1 MLAKRVS
8 LPFLLLAGVTLVG
21 CGNVREMSGVSKKA
35 PDEFAVVRR
44 APLSVPPN
52 FDLRPPRPG
61 ERAVPQIDPR
71 ETSRTAVFGVNDGG
85 LPRPV
90 GDTAGEESLLN
101 TLKITT
107 VDPSIRQK
115 VDQESAVLAS
125 DQRGFVETLMFWRDP
140 PPPGVAVD
148 ASNEKRRLQEND
160 ALGKPPSEGET
171 PTIERKDTV
180 RNSLF

>member
-8 LPFLLLAGVTLVG
+8 LPLLLLAGVTLVG
-21 CGNVREMSGVSKKA
+21 CGNVRELSGVSKKA

-52 FDLRPPRPG
+52 FELRPPRPG

-71 ETSRTAVFGVNDGG
+71 EQSRTAVFGVNDSGA
-85 LPRPV
+85 PRPV
-90 GDTAGEESLLN
+90 AGTAGEESLLS
-101 TLKITT
+101 TLKIST

-115 VDQESAVLAS
+115 VDQESAVLAT
-125 DQRGFVETLMFWRDP
+125 DQRDFIQKLMFWRDP

-148 ASNEKRRLQEND
+148 ANNEKRRLQEND
-160 ALGKPPSEGET
+160 ALGKPPTEGET
-171 PTIERKDTV
+171 PTIERKETV
-180 RNSLF
+180 RNRIF